1 MTSNSV
7 SNFPF
12 MGYFDFHRNAATSLN
27 PSPVQSV
34 TPPPSRLSPY
44 EDPRED
50 LSATLFS
57 EILSPSED
65 EPRVKRGR
73 TSASESN
80 ESNSENPNTGYLNF
94 DYLHCS
100 LVNSAKT
107 NTVVVGSSF
116 LPTRPT
122 TPPFMKD
129 KDTLNPDQILQPP
142 DLEELEGFLSHLPP
156 IPEEFL
162 SHLPPIPIDPPMQK
176 NDLDQEDFFT
186 NQESIVIKTEEPIFP
201 ADIVNY
207 SKSKQNWPTTSR
219 YTLLELASNPTTRDL
234 LTLIDTVAI
243 EVLENLRNALNSNC
257 RTNYSTDAVH
267 RELVNLQALYPNAFI
282 DPNDVFSSDDY
293 KKMGSI
299 TFSKRSNWCKNSRLY
314 FMTLSTR
321 DSSRIKNNGEIADF
335 LRYKFGK
342 PFDIV
347 QIASQKKVIYEKLD
361 KKQASIY

>member
-1 MTSNSV
+1 MASNSV
-7 SNFPF
+7 SNSPF
-12 MGYFDFHRNAATSLN
+12 MGYFDFHRNAATSLD

-44 EDPRED
+44 EDPQED

-57 EILSPSED
+57 EISSRAED

-73 TSASESN
+73 TSASESL
-80 ESNSENPNTGYLNF
+80 SENPNTGYLNF
-94 DYLHCS
+94 DYLHYC
-100 LVNSAKT
+100 LVTSAKT
-107 NTVVVGSSF
+107 NTVAVGSSF

-129 KDTLNPDQILQPP
+129 KGTPNLDQILQPS
-142 DLEELEGFLSHLPP
+142 DLEELE
-156 IPEEFL
+156 EVL
-162 SHLPPIPIDPPMQK
+162 SHLPPIPIDPPVQK
-176 NDLDQEDFFT
+176 DALDQEDFFT
-186 NQESIVIKTEEPIFP
+186 NQEPIVIKTEEPIFP
-201 ADIVNY
+201 ANMVNY

-219 YTLLELASNPTTRDL
+219 YTLLELASNPKTRDL
-234 LTLIDTVAI
+234 VTLIDTVAV
-243 EVLENLRNALNSNC
+243 EVLENLTNALNSNC
-257 RTNYSTDAVH
+257 KTNYSTDAVH

-293 KKMGSI
+293 KKMDSI